1 MTSPHN
7 PWQPSGHQPPAGGF
21 PQQGPQQPGGYP
33 QYQPYQQGSPYAAP
47 NAPDPEQV
55 RRPGTVEAA
64 FWLAVVVPLVATVLY
79 AVSFFQTQGFVQEL
93 LAAEFAGGQEPAVQ
107 AASSMLVVFFAVATF
122 VLVVLTALWI
132 IFGFSLRAGRNWA
145 RVTLTVF
152 AAVWVLAAL
161 SGLVVGGSSWAEG
174 ELPPGVTE
182 PAALVALG
190 YVRSGLELIAMV
202 AFIVLSYVK
211 PSQSYF
217 AARSYR

>member
-1 MTSPHN
+1 MTSPHD
-7 PWQPSGHQPPAGGF
+7 PGQQRGQQPPPSGF
-21 PQQGPQQPGGYP
+21 PQQPGGYP
-33 QYQPYQQGSPYAAP
+33 QYQQADPYAAP
-47 NAPDPEQV
+47 SAPDPGEP

-64 FWLAVVVPLVATVLY
+64 FWLAVVVPVVATVLY
-79 AVSFFQTQGFVQEL
+79 AVSFFQTQGFTREL
-93 LAAEFAGGQEPAVQ
+93 LAAEFAGGQQEL
-107 AASSMLVVFFAVATF
+107 AAQTAANVLVAFFVVATV

-161 SGLVVGGSSWAEG
+161 SGLIVGGSGWGEG
-174 ELPPGVTE
+174 ELPPGVVE
-182 PAALVALG
+182 PAGLVALG
-190 YVRSGLELIAMV
+190 YARSALELVAMA

-211 PSQSYF
+211 PSQWYF